1 MRRLVIMAL
10 LAAAT
15 AHAEPD
21 PGRDEAER
29 GFAALRAHDLDR
41 AEALTRAALD
51 HATTEAVIGAAWFN
65 LGAIAEARGD
75 REGAIAAYTSS
86 MTARPHRATRAR
98 LEVLDPELARTLDP
112 FAPTPM
118 AGPIASL
125 DQLCQVLVDS
135 SCECDD
141 VKTIAA
147 PGKHGIAAPFASFGV
162 MHLPCAR
169 GSLVVAVKLPAGW
182 YVADVWPEDSEDLMH
197 CGDPAYKIGDATMH
211 GRVAA
216 IEYRGSTSCSHR
228 ASDWEWREHGVI
240 AIGVGASG
248 APSVTP
254 AIALDRAQLTW
265 SRDGSFDFEGEVG
278 HSVVSM
284 ETGVDDSENRRGRHV
299 LVFP

>member
-1 MRRLVIMAL
+1 MRLILVAV
-10 LAAAT
+10 LAATT

-41 AEALTRAALD
+41 AEALTRSALE
-51 HATTEAVIGAAWFN
+51 HATTQAVIGAAWFN

-75 REGAIAAYTSS
+75 RAAAIEAYTSS
-86 MTARPHRATRAR
+86 MKARPHRTTRAR

-125 DQLCQVLVDS
+125 DQVCTVLVS
-135 SCECDD
+135 SECECDD
-141 VKTIAA
+141 VETIAA
-147 PGKHGIAAPFASFGV
+147 GKRGLAAPFAAFGV
-162 MHLPCAR
+162 MHLPCDR
-169 GSLVVAVKLPAGW
+169 GSLMVAVKLAAGW
-182 YVADVWPEDSEDLMH
+182 YVANVSPEDTNLAH
-197 CGDPAYKIGDATMH
+197 CGDPEYKIGDVTMH
-211 GRVAA
+211 GHIAT

-228 ASDWEWREHGVI
+228 ASEWEWREHGVI

-248 APSVTP
+248 KPSVTP

-265 SRDGSFDFEGEVG
+265 SRDGSFDVEGEVG
-278 HSVVSM
+278 HTAATM
-284 ETGVDDSENRRGRHV
+284 ETGVDDSENRRGKHS